1 MNWYE
6 VELEIPIYGKNFETI
21 QAPDKD
27 SAIKIA
33 IKINT
38 HAEIEL
44 ITLGFA
50 LIQVKSF
57 SAKIA

>member
-1 MNWYE
+1 MKWYE

-33 IKINT
+33 IKNTINQYPLSEENINIILVR
-38 HAEIEL
+38 EIN
-44 ITLGFA
+44 I
-50 LIQVKSF
+50 
-57 SAKIA
+57 

>member
-33 IKINT
+33 IKNTINQYPSSEENINIILVR
-38 HAEIEL
+38 EIN
-44 ITLGFA
+44 I
-50 LIQVKSF
+50 
-57 SAKIA
+57 

>member
-33 IKINT
+33 IKNTINQY
-38 HAEIEL
+38 HSSEENINIILVREIN
-44 ITLGFA
+44 I
-50 LIQVKSF
+50 
-57 SAKIA
+57 